1 MPLKLI
7 TAPDELA
14 VDLNDAK
21 LHLRVD
27 QNAEDSLIS
36 ALIHSATS
44 MAEQKTGRA
53 IMPQTW
59 ELTLDAFPDA
69 FELTCI
75 PVASVSSVKYINT
88 AGEQVT
94 LDSTLYT
101 LDATDDYSPARII
114 PAYGATWPAA
124 REQANAVTVRYVA
137 GYAEVPEAIK
147 TWIKVMTAAMYEN
160 RSAETVGSGSAIQ
173 LVQLGYVDRL
183 LDRFKV
189 WGV

>member
-27 QNAEDSLIS
+27 QSTEDSLIS
-36 ALIHSATS
+36 ALIQSATS

-59 ELTLDAFPDA
+59 ELTLDSFPDA

-75 PVASVSSVKYINT
+75 PVVSVSSVKYINT

-94 LDSTLYT
+94 LDSALYA
-101 LDATDDYSPARII
+101 LDTADDFSPARII
-114 PAYGATWPAA
+114 PAYGATWPATC
-124 REQANAVTVRYVA
+124 EQANAVTVRYVA
-137 GYAEVPEAIK
+137 GYAEVPEAIR
-147 TWIKVMTAAMYEN
+147 TWIKLMTGSMYVNRESESISGGSLIAMGF
-160 RSAETVGSGSAIQ
+160 A
-173 LVQLGYVDRL
+173 DRL

-189 WGV
+189 WGVI

>member
-27 QNAEDSLIS
+27 QSAEDSLIS

-59 ELTLDAFPDA
+59 ELTLDSFPDA

-88 AGEQVT
+88 AGEQTT
-94 LDSTLYT
+94 LDSALYT
-101 LDATDDYSPARII
+101 LDATDDFSPARII
-114 PAYGATWPAA
+114 PAYGTTWPAT

-173 LVQLGYVDRL
+173 LGYVDRL